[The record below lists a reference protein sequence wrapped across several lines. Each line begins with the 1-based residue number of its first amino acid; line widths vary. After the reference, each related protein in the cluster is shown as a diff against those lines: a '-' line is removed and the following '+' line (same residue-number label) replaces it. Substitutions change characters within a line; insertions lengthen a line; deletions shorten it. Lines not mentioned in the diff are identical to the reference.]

1 MAIIYRLVIMKP
13 WAGRDL
19 SEPPLL
25 IRFTHAAMEQ
35 VLLDYIK
42 TEFEEHGG
50 NVTLTPPLGF
60 TGEPTPYQTTFF
72 GYGNCY

>member
-1 MAIIYRLVIMKP
+1 
-13 WAGRDL
+13 
-19 SEPPLL
+19 
-25 IRFTHAAMEQ
+25 MEQ

-50 NVTLTPPLGF
+50 NVTLAPPLGF